1 MAGLTA
7 ATEVHRGL
15 VGMVVDRTAIA
26 VKGAVRVTLGTE
38 ITTGSRGGKLP
49 RAMRMVGSS
58 VVTASA
64 SKVVILPIAT
74 DATGTG
80 MASSPAF
87 IDMDSMAAA
96 IMGSAIMANVTAG
109 NSATVDTGMATAAEN
124 ITVTTAIDIGVVGM
138 GMAITATA
146 AENISMVTTAID
158 IGVVGMGMAITA
170 TASENIMVTT
180 AAEVDTPPMA
190 AARWAMAN
198 RDITATAIGAS
209 SPRMKAIMAGD
220 HRREAVLLPWARG
233 SSATA
238 RQGLQVAVQEPTSAG
253 VAHLRG

>member
-1 MAGLTA
+1 
-7 ATEVHRGL
+7 
-15 VGMVVDRTAIA
+15 
-26 VKGAVRVTLGTE
+26 
-38 ITTGSRGGKLP
+38 
-49 RAMRMVGSS
+49 MRMVGSS

-146 AENISMVTTAID
+146 AENIMVTTAID

-170 TASENIMVTT
+170 TAAENIMVTT

-220 HRREAVLLPWARG
+220 HRREAVLLRG
-233 SSATA
+233 LAVLGATA